1 MSHLSLAIVALF
13 LLGVTESSAQDCSKI
28 PVANYVKMS
37 LKEICKGTGST
48 FVLIDGSDPISAQ
61 SKQWLRNNIF
71 RDKSLTHFSNGGER
85 FAAAYMADQPV
96 ADLDTRS
103 VCFPTP
109 MDKVNPLFQA
119 PSKFRAFHAA
129 YDCAISETQA
139 KILDERTE
147 TGKSLIIEA
156 VREIFSNPKY
166 QQSSIQG
173 QRTFVLASDL
183 YQNSSI
189 VSFFQLCTYQADGS
203 KRCPDFKELTKSDTR
218 ISRYLKA
225 SLPKM
230 RSTDKVRILN
240 INVDGK
246 VDQSGRDFWVQYFEA
261 AGVSSENIEYTAEL
275 DQH

>member
-1 MSHLSLAIVALF
+1 MSHLRFAIAALF
-13 LLGVTESSAQDCSKI
+13 LLGITESSAQDCSKI
-28 PVANYVKMS
+28 PVGNYVKMS
-37 LKEICKGTGST
+37 LKALCQGTGST

-61 SKQWLRNNIF
+61 SKQWLGNNIF
-71 RDKSLTHFSNGGER
+71 KDKSLTHFSDGGEM
-85 FAAAYMADQPV
+85 FSAAYMADQPV

-103 VCFPTP
+103 VCFPKP
-109 MDKVNPLFQA
+109 MEKVNPLFEA

-129 YDCAISETQA
+129 YDCAISDTQA

-166 QQSSIQG
+166 QQSNTQG

-189 VSFFQLCTYQADGS
+189 VSFFELCTYRADGS
-203 KRCPDFKELTKSDTR
+203 KVCPDFKKLTKSDTR

-240 INVDGK
+240 INVNGK
-246 VDQSGRDFWVQYFEA
+246 VDQSARDFWTQYFEA
-261 AGVSSENIEYTAEL
+261 AGVLPENLEYTAEL
-275 DQH
+275 DHH